1 MDAVHKLPFLLLV
14 RHLVDIELHY
24 ITGDVG
30 ENLMLLER
38 LCVDPSVSLWSASC
52 KIVLSK
58 NHDMTYQTQ
67 MLDAVSSFTK

>member
-1 MDAVHKLPFLLLV
+1 MDAVPKLSFLLLV

-38 LCVDPSVSLWSASC
+38 LCPSLCQFSVQ
-52 KIVLSK
+52 VERSK
-58 NHDMTYQTQ
+58 NHDMTYQTKT
-67 MLDAVSSFTK
+67 LLAVLPAE